1 MSIVK
6 IKNSFLNGEITIP
19 PSKSV
24 AHRAMLCSFLAGGGE
39 VTPLINSKDMQ
50 AMQQVITSIKNGDN
64 TLDCIES
71 GNTSKFIIPVVA
83 ALGKKVTITGSGTL
97 LKRPIGEYLRILPE
111 HGVKCLSNNELPL
124 SIEGKLKSGK
134 YNVAGNVSSQYI
146 TGLLF
151 ALPILEG
158 DSEIVLTT
166 ELQSKPYV
174 DMTIK
179 VISDYGVHIEET
191 PNGYFI
197 KGNQVYQKRDYV
209 VEGDWSQAAFFLAAG
224 AINGDITLKGLDING
239 TQGDKEIVNI
249 LKHFGAD
256 IEVSQNTIH
265 VKKSNLNGIK
275 INVSD
280 IPDTVPSLAI
290 VASFA
295 NGTTIIEGAERLRY
309 KESDRLESVVSNLK
323 KMGVDVKEKPDGM
336 IIKGGNVKGAELDGY
351 KDHRIVMAFSVA
363 ALCAKGETVIKD
375 AESIAKT
382 YPQFFEDYNLLGGK
396 ANVIDCM

>member
-197 KGNQVYQKRDYV
+197 KGNQAYQKRDYV

>member
-19 PSKSV
+19 PSKSI

-39 VTPLINSKDMQ
+39 VRPIIESKDMQ
-50 AMQQVITSIKNGDN
+50 AMKQVIESIKREDD

-71 GNTSKFIIPVVA
+71 GNTSKFIIPVA
-83 ALGKKVTITGSGTL
+83 AAFGKKVTITGSGTL
-97 LKRPIGEYLRILPE
+97 LKRPIGEYLKILPE
-111 HGVKCLSNNELPL
+111 HGVKCISNNELPL
-124 SIEGKLKSGK
+124 LIEGKLKSGK

-179 VISDYGVHIEET
+179 VMSDYGVHIEET
-191 PNGYFI
+191 KNGYYI

-224 AINGDITLKGLDING
+224 AINGDIKLKGLNING
-239 TQGDKEIVNI
+239 TQGDKEIINI
-249 LKHFGAD
+249 LKLFGAD

-265 VKKSNLNGIK
+265 VKKSNLKGIK

-280 IPDTVPSLAI
+280 IPDTVPSIAT
-290 VASFA
+290 VAAFA

-309 KESDRLESVVSNLK
+309 KESDRLESVISNLK
-323 KMGVDVKEKPDGM
+323 KMGVYVKDKQDGM
-336 IIKGGNVKGAELDGY
+336 IIKGGNVKGAELNGY

-363 ALCAKGETVIKD
+363 ALCAKGETVIND
-375 AESIAKT
+375 AESINKT
-382 YPQFFEDYNLLGGK
+382 YPKFFEDYNLLGGK